1 MRDKKNWK
9 RLIALAISAVLLVPV
24 QVGYAAESGI
34 EACTESREADEN
46 GFVID
51 ENGAL
56 TKYTGDAENVVIPDH
71 VTSVE
76 DYAFQACYDVKS
88 IYIPASVQDIGWSAF
103 AIENSVIDWGDG
115 DISKVYGSLK
125 NLEVASDNPYFS
137 SEDGVLY
144 DKNKEKLIC
153 CPNLRTGS
161 FAVPA
166 GVKIIGGRAFES
178 CQLTSIE
185 IPAGVT
191 EIRDTYF
198 TRNSQELTELNVESG
213 NQKFSSEGGILYDKD
228 KKELL
233 TCPSGKVGN
242 IDIPQGV
249 TSIAP
254 FSFQACSNL
263 SNIRIP
269 SSVTRIGEAAFGLV
283 WANIIIPAE
292 VTYIGTN
299 AIDSGMTIYG
309 KEGSYAQTYAAEND
323 IKFSTEQPGFEIK
336 DGVLEKYS
344 GMDTEVVIP
353 DEVTSIGDEAFHACT
368 GLTSIEM
375 PDGLTSIGKN
385 AFAACRSLTE
395 IMIPDGVT
403 SIERMAFYKC
413 TSLTKITLPE
423 SLTSI
428 GEDVFSNRNEDLI
441 IYGKSGSA
449 AETYAKENDIKFFS
463 TGISSQKTL
472 SDKDVTLS
480 QTSYTYDG
488 TAKTPDVTVKC
499 GNETLT
505 KDADY
510 TVTYQDNVNAGTAKV
525 IVSGIGNYT
534 GAVTKTF
541 TITEGDKQEP
551 GTKELSKCA
560 ITLSKTAYAYDGTA
574 KNSTITVKDGATV
587 LKAGTDY
594 TVAYQNNRNAG
605 TAKAVITGN
614 GNYKG
619 TVTKT
624 FTITV
629 KKGTSHKAGSYQYK
643 VTGVST
649 VTITGLTD
657 RKVTKVEVPKTVK
670 IGGKN
675 FKVTAIGNN
684 AFRKNKKV
692 TSVEI
697 GNNVTAIGTSAF
709 EGCTKLNKAAI
720 GTGVIQIENS
730 VFKNC
735 KKLGTI
741 TVKSTK
747 LTKVGKSALRGI
759 ESTAKVKVPAKNLSS
774 NKKLFKNKGQ
784 GKNVKIVKS

>member
-1 MRDKKNWK
+1 M
-9 RLIALAISAVLLVPV
+9 
-24 QVGYAAESGI
+24 
-34 EACTESREADEN
+34 
-46 GFVID
+46 
-51 ENGAL
+51 
-56 TKYTGDAENVVIPDH
+56 
-71 VTSVE
+71 
-76 DYAFQACYDVKS
+76 
-88 IYIPASVQDIGWSAF
+88 
-103 AIENSVIDWGDG
+103 
-115 DISKVYGSLK
+115 
-125 NLEVASDNPYFS
+125 
-137 SEDGVLY
+137 
-144 DKNKEKLIC
+144 
-153 CPNLRTGS
+153 
-161 FAVPA
+161 
-166 GVKIIGGRAFES
+166 
-178 CQLTSIE
+178 
-185 IPAGVT
+185 
-191 EIRDTYF
+191 
-198 TRNSQELTELNVESG
+198 
-213 NQKFSSEGGILYDKD
+213 
-228 KKELL
+228 
-233 TCPSGKVGN
+233 
-242 IDIPQGV
+242 
-249 TSIAP
+249 
-254 FSFQACSNL
+254 
-263 SNIRIP
+263 
-269 SSVTRIGEAAFGLV
+269 
-283 WANIIIPAE
+283 
-292 VTYIGTN
+292 
-299 AIDSGMTIYG
+299 
-309 KEGSYAQTYAAEND
+309 
-323 IKFSTEQPGFEIK
+323 
-336 DGVLEKYS
+336 
-344 GMDTEVVIP
+344 
-353 DEVTSIGDEAFHACT
+353 
-368 GLTSIEM
+368 
-375 PDGLTSIGKN
+375 
-385 AFAACRSLTE
+385 
-395 IMIPDGVT
+395 
-403 SIERMAFYKC
+403 
-413 TSLTKITLPE
+413 
-423 SLTSI
+423 
-428 GEDVFSNRNEDLI
+428 
-441 IYGKSGSA
+441 
-449 AETYAKENDIKFFS
+449 
-463 TGISSQKTL
+463 
-472 SDKDVTLS
+472 
-480 QTSYTYDG
+480 
-488 TAKTPDVTVKC
+488 
-499 GNETLT
+499 
-505 KDADY
+505 
-510 TVTYQDNVNAGTAKV
+510 
-525 IVSGIGNYT
+525 
-534 GAVTKTF
+534 
-541 TITEGDKQEP
+541 
-551 GTKELSKCA
+551 SKCA